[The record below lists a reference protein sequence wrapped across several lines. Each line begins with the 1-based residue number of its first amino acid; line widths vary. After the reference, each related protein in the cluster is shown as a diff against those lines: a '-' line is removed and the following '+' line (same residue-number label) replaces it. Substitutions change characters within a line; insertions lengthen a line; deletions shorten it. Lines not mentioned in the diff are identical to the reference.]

1 MFDSFKRSF
10 GTILGTVAGLA
21 VGSYILAK
29 LNAHGVE
36 ESKDEKEDFVE
47 ETN

>member
-29 LNAHGVE
+29 LNMHGVE
-36 ESKDEKEDFVE
+36 ENKDEKEDFVE
-47 ETN
+47 EIN

>member
-1 MFDSFKRSF
+1 MFDSFKKSF
-10 GTILGTVAGLA
+10 GTILGTIAGLA

-29 LNAHGVE
+29 LNAHEIE

>member
-10 GTILGTVAGLA
+10 GTILGTVTGLA

-29 LNAHGVE
+29 LNMHGTE
-36 ESKDEKEDFVE
+36 KSKDEKEDFAE
-47 ETN
+47 ESD

>member
-29 LNAHGVE
+29 LNMHGTE
-36 ESKDEKEDFVE
+36 KSKDEKEDFAE
-47 ETN
+47 ESD

>member
-21 VGSYILAK
+21 VGSYILTK
-29 LNAHGVE
+29 LNMHGIE

-47 ETN
+47 ESD

>member
-29 LNAHGVE
+29 LNTHEIE

>member
-29 LNAHGVE
+29 LNVHRVE